1 MRERSLVMAA
11 GMALGVIALQG
22 SPLAAPVPQDVR
34 NESRGPCDFTIGAP
48 FEVPTG
54 VPIEV
59 RHVEAS
65 AGTVVARVVN
75 VASQSIVAYEARLS
89 TVCGDAGAPR
99 HFLAMASASA
109 LDWRPGTE
117 VLVRL
122 PSDVFP
128 EHARVDIMAV
138 VLADGSGYG
147 DPKVVNRFR
156 RDARD
161 HLDGRVGVLAILTDA
176 PVPAT
181 DDDLQALIDRVAL
194 AMARVPVSGPSALVL
209 SPYMETV
216 AALTRLRGRGMA
228 GTERLERELQA
239 VRARWQREL
248 EMASPSLATATRG
261 R

>member
-1 MRERSLVMAA
+1 MRERNMVGAA
-11 GMALGVIALQG
+11 GAAFGMVALCG
-22 SPLAAPVPQDVR
+22 SSLAAQVPQDVR
-34 NESRGPCDFTIGAP
+34 RESRGPCDSTIGAP

-54 VPIEV
+54 VPVEV
-59 RHVEAS
+59 RHVSAS
-65 AGTVVARVVN
+65 AGTVVARIVN
-75 VASQSIVAYEARLS
+75 VAPQPIVAYEARLS
-89 TVCGDAGAPR
+89 NVCGDPGSPR

-109 LDWRPGTE
+109 LDWRPGSE

-128 EHARVDIMAV
+128 EDARVDIVAV

-147 DPKVVNRFR
+147 DPALVNRFR
-156 RDARD
+156 KDARD
-161 HLDGRVGVLAILTDA
+161 HLDGRVGVLAILADA

-194 AMARVPVSGPSALVL
+194 AMARVPVSGPSTLVL

-216 AALTRLRGRGMA
+216 AALKRLQGRGMP

-239 VRARWQREL
+239 IRARWQREL
-248 EMASPSLATATRG
+248 EINSPSFVTGTRG